1 MDNTRY
7 KSVAV
12 PNQVHKIL
20 KHIAGIEGRTIGGQ
34 MSHII
39 REYNATFRGHGDSD
53 KFGEYLDKIKM
64 VDTIATDK

>member
-1 MDNTRY
+1 MDNTKY

-12 PNQVHKIL
+12 PNQVHKVL

-39 REYNATFRGHGDSD
+39 REYNATFRGRGAS
-53 KFGEYLDKIKM
+53 KARGEYLEKIKS
-64 VDTIATDK
+64 VDPVARN